1 MATTCLNCG
10 TAVPD
15 KFCPHC
21 GQEISVKRL
30 TWNHV
35 AMETIHFF
43 THIEHGFIKTTKDL
57 LFTPATVQKDYIEGK
72 RKAYHKPLSF
82 LLIWVAIFLVVTT
95 LTKRFG
101 HFEEDPPATFLSI
114 NPEIDAMILKYRALI
129 ELLILPF
136 TALNAWLLLAWPRLT
151 YLEMLITGFYRFAVF
166 YIFLTLLSIIGWIA
180 GFNPES
186 PVSIYSFALFN
197 LGWTFYVFYSFFKL
211 YQVEFLVLRILGT
224 IAIGLSIY
232 ATLRILIARIFI
244 SWGL

>member
-1 MATTCLNCG
+1 MAATCLNCG
-10 TAVPD
+10 TTVPD

-30 TWNHV
+30 TWHHL
-35 AMETIHFF
+35 ATETVHFF
-43 THIEHGFIKTTKDL
+43 THIEHGFIRTTKDL

-82 LLIWVAIFLVVTT
+82 LLIWVAIFLVVTA

-101 HFEEDPPATFLSI
+101 HFEEAAPATFLSI
-114 NPEIDAMILKYRALI
+114 SPEIDAMILKYRALI

-151 YLEMLITGFYRFAVF
+151 YLEVLVTGFYRFAVF
-166 YIFLTLLSIIGWIA
+166 YIFLSLHFIIA
-180 GFNPES
+180 LVVGFNPES
-186 PVSIYSFALFN
+186 PVSIYIFSFLN
-197 LGWTFYVFYSFFKL
+197 LAWTFYVFYSLFKL
-211 YQVEFLVLRILGT
+211 YGVKYLVVRILGA

-232 ATLRILIARIFI
+232 ASLRILIARIFI